1 MTLPWVHY
9 YPAKPATLRPKQ
21 WNISLGDSKRPGSC
35 VKTGSHTGQTP
46 QFQGGLLLDGQGV
59 EDYTKGKSQK

>member
-1 MTLPWVHY
+1 MGSLLPSKASHTKAQTMEY
-9 YPAKPATLRPKQ
+9 FQ
-21 WNISLGDSKRPGSC
+21 GDSKRPGSC